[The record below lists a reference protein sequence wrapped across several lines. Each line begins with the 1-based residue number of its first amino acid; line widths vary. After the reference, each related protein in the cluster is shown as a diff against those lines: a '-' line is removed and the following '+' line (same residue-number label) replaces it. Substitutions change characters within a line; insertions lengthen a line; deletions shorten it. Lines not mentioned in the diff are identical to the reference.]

1 MLVLLRTIPSRYDW
15 ILIRSCSGKD
25 LTALSESAKLENV
38 RRTKLKT
45 VIITVPMRPKNE
57 VAAVIY
63 PTECNKAIE
72 YNKPVRC
79 PINGILAKT
88 LNRGEQFK
96 VIYILTTGEN
106 SEYKENR
113 DIYIDELENINKDIG
128 AIFSYDTI
136 EIDFEP
142 TKKTYNKLITD
153 LAEKIPD
160 NAELY
165 IDITFGFKPETLSL
179 FCALRFV
186 EEFREAIIQYIVYG
200 KVEFNKETRKPEK
213 PMIYD
218 ITSLYYLFKLMGSM
232 GASNAENA
240 METLK
245 DFFAM

>member
-1 MLVLLRTIPSRYDW
+1 MKI
-15 ILIRSCSGKD
+15 
-25 LTALSESAKLENV
+25 
-38 RRTKLKT
+38 
-45 VIITVPMRPKNE
+45 VIITVPMKPPKE
-57 VAAVIY
+57 VEAIQY
-63 PTECNKAIE
+63 PMDGNKSIE
-72 YNKPVRC
+72 YEKPVRC

-88 LNRGEQFK
+88 LKKDDQVK

-106 SEYKENR
+106 SECEQNKKA
-113 DIYIDELENINKDIG
+113 YIDELENINKEVG
-128 AIFSYDTI
+128 AHLNYDTI

-160 NAELY
+160 KAEIY
-165 IDITFGFKPETLSL
+165 ADTTFGFKPEALSL

-186 EEFREAIIQYIVYG
+186 EEFRDAIVQYIVYG

-213 PMIYD
+213 PMLYD

-232 GASNAENA
+232 GASSAENA

-245 DFFAM
+245 HFFDM

>member
-1 MLVLLRTIPSRYDW
+1 M
-15 ILIRSCSGKD
+15 K
-25 LTALSESAKLENV
+25 NV
-38 RRTKLKT
+38 I
-45 VIITVPMRPKNE
+45 VTVPMRPLHE
-57 VAAVIY
+57 IVAMQY
-63 PTECNKAIE
+63 PMDGNKAVE
-72 YNKPVRC
+72 YEKPVRC

-88 LNRGEQFK
+88 LEKGEQVK

-106 SEYKENR
+106 SECERNKR
-113 DIYIDELENINKDIG
+113 AYIEEIEGINKEIG
-128 AIFSYDTI
+128 AVLSYDTV

-160 NAELY
+160 NAEIY
-165 IDITFGFKPETLSL
+165 VDTTFGFKAIPLSL

-186 EEFREAIIQYIVYG
+186 EEFRDAVVQYIIYG

-213 PMIYD
+213 PMLYD

-232 GASNAENA
+232 GASSAEDA
-240 METLK
+240 LETLK